1 MTGCVTPL
9 TPAPAPGEAP
19 TVEAVEAPIEE
30 PKVEETGV
38 RVIGMISGTSFDAV
52 EALLADIELDGEVL
66 ACDLVE
72 HCSVPYPPAVRQ
84 AIAAILPPA
93 ATTIEQVCQLD
104 VAIGQF
110 FAEVAK
116 KLADRYG
123 GVDAV
128 CSHGQT
134 VYHWVDGKRAKGTL
148 QLGEPAWIADRTG
161 VVVVSDVRN
170 RDIAAG
176 GHGAPLASLLDV
188 LLLGANPAAVS
199 GSLNLGGIANVT
211 IVGPEREPIA
221 FDIGPSNALLDAA
234 VRVAF
239 GRSATIRPRRR
250 LGRPGTV
257 DAPFVARLLDDPYF
271 ALAPPKSTGKEYFNL
286 GYVRRRLDGSSLP
299 VEDVLASL
307 HRPTAEMIALALRS
321 FEVIDLFVAGG
332 GTRNTALM
340 AELQARLPGVD
351 IRRTD
356 ELGVP
361 EASKEALVFAII
373 GFLTLCGLPATI
385 PSCTGARQAS
395 VLGSVTPGRRSL
407 ERPIAGP
414 LPPVRLVVRPSDT
427 ATWPP
432 T

>member
-1 MTGCVTPL
+1 M
-9 TPAPAPGEAP
+9 
-19 TVEAVEAPIEE
+19 
-30 PKVEETGV
+30 

-52 EALLADIELDGEVL
+52 EALLADIELEGEVL

-72 HCSVPYPPAVRQ
+72 HRSVPYPQVVRQ

-116 KLADRYG
+116 DLADRHG
-123 GVDAV
+123 GVDAI

-134 VYHWVDGKRAKGTL
+134 VYHWVDGNLAKGTL

-161 VVVVSDVRN
+161 TVVVSDVRN

-188 LLLGANPAAVS
+188 LLLGANPAVVS

-234 VRVAF
+234 VEWLSDGQQQYDQDGAWAAR
-239 GRSATIRPRRR
+239 
-250 LGRPGTV
+250 GTA
-257 DAPFVARLLDDPYF
+257 DASFVARLLDDPYF
-271 ALAPPKSTGKEYFNL
+271 ALPPPKSTGKEYFNL
-286 GYVRRRLDGSSLP
+286 GYIRSRMDDASP
-299 VEDVLASL
+299 PAQDVLASL
-307 HRPTAEMIALALRS
+307 TAASAEMIAMALRNFDVNS
-321 FEVIDLFVAGG
+321 LLVSGG
-332 GTRNTALM
+332 GTRNRALM
-340 AELQARLPGVD
+340 AELKTRLPGVS
-351 IRRTD
+351 IRPTD
-356 ELGVP
+356 ELGIP
-361 EASKEALVFAII
+361 EVSKEALVFAII

-385 PSCTGARQAS
+385 PSCTGAHQAS
-395 VLGSVTPGRRSL
+395 VLGSVTPGRGIP
-407 ERPIAGP
+407 ERPTAGA
-414 LPPVRLVVRPSDT
+414 LPPARLVVRS
-427 ATWPP
+427 ARP
-432 T
+432 TP